1 MIWSCQLERQLRN
14 FGRGI
19 QSDYVVS
26 ILDVASELA
35 SAIGFVLV
43 RRSFLCM
50 VFEFSR
56 LSVIKVR
63 HSLYRLLILFA
74 ALALVGTTTGLA
86 GGMSRTGVVG
96 DLYPAAFTFISA
108 AAVYLFGINET
119 KGTIVAMCVMVFSSS
134 MFLGY
139 MQGAEI
145 RNVNDEIREHRT
157 ACFKALS
164 NPELLKDDVAF
175 ERFIKLTSTAEPTVS
190 DPSPAVKRALLDA
203 LRARLGEDAPKS
215 LEGMQITNQGLC
227 EFQMTNWKIVR

>member
-1 MIWSCQLERQLRN
+1 MTMSP
-14 FGRGI
+14 
-19 QSDYVVS
+19 QSWT
-26 ILDVASELA
+26 LLA
-35 SAIGFVLV
+35 SLLQLAALCWFVAA
-43 RRSFLCM
+43 SLCM
-50 VFEFSR
+50 VFEIPR

-63 HSLYRLLILFA
+63 HSLYRLFILFA

-119 KGTIVAMCVMVFSSS
+119 KGAIVAICVMVFSSS

-139 MQGAEI
+139 MQGTEI

-175 ERFIKLTSTAEPTVS
+175 ERFIKLTSTKAATVGEPTPNVE
-190 DPSPAVKRALLDA
+190 KALLDA
-203 LRARLGEDAPKS
+203 LRARLGEDAPQS
-215 LEGMQITNQGLC
+215 LEGMQITNHGLC